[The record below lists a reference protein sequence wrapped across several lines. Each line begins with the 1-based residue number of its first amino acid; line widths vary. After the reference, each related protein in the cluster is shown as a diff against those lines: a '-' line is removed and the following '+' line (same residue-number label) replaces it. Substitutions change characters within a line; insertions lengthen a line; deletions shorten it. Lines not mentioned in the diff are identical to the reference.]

1 MLKARCP
8 RRLPFAARQKHDWA
22 SLDRATHLRSASD
35 ALAELR
41 ARDDCR
47 HVVCH
52 RGSVLFEGAKDD
64 GTLALASLGARAL
77 AGVLG
82 DEGAPTCSF
91 LGLCGARRAPVFVA
105 DVSSAGGAPAA
116 ARDLL
121 DLRLHVP
128 FLDDDEAA
136 VALYAHGL
144 ATWQRRS
151 GFCAVC
157 GAKAALDLGG
167 HARVCSACGAQ
178 AFPRQDPAMIVL
190 VSSPDNRACLLGR
203 QARYPPKVHS
213 TLAGFVEVTART
225 REAAGRSRG

>member
-22 SLDRATHLRSASD
+22 SLDRATPLRSASD

-91 LGLCGARRAPVFVA
+91 LGLCGARRAPVLSPTSRPA
-105 DVSSAGGAPAA
+105 AGAA
-116 ARDLL
+116 ARATCSTCGCTC
-121 DLRLHVP
+121 P
-128 FLDDDEAA
+128 FSTTTRRRSRSTRTGSPRGSAAA
-136 VALYAHGL
+136 VL
-144 ATWQRRS
+144 ARRRRR
-151 GFCAVC
+151 
-157 GAKAALDLGG
+157 AALDLGG